1 MRNQKK
7 IWIAAAT
14 LLLSAVMASTIV
26 FRALPLSVTAA
37 SSAALQSQLEDL
49 QSEADAIAAEA
60 ERLQQEMAENQSETQ
75 SIVDRKS
82 NIDQKLEL
90 TRQQVENLNQ
100 QIQQYNLL
108 IAEKQAELDEATERE
123 TALNEQYKLRL
134 RAMEESGSVSY
145 WSVLFH
151 ASSFTDLLDRLDM
164 IQEIA
169 EADRTMLRE
178 LQQAADEIVAAR
190 TEVEQG
196 RTQLQEAKDEL
207 AVLETQLAEER
218 AEADEILVEL
228 ASNQKELEASGA
240 VYEQLEAEVRQQI
253 TETQAAYEAAL
264 ADEEAQRQIEA
275 ARQEAASG
283 SISTPSSPSSSGFIY
298 PLGASGFVTDAYG
311 YRYHPIYG
319 YYKFHPAV
327 DFAVPQGTP
336 IYATKSGT
344 VTAATYNEYNGYY
357 VAINHNDGYTSLYA
371 HMTNFVVSVGQTVS
385 QGEVIGYVGSTG
397 YSTGPH
403 MHFEITYGGASVNP
417 MEYVTIP

>member
-240 VYEQLEAEVRQQI
+240 MYEQLEAEVRQQI

-311 YRYHPIYG
+311 YRYHPIDG

>member
-178 LQQAADEIVAAR
+178 LQQA
-190 TEVEQG
+190 G
-196 RTQLQEAKDEL
+196 AKHVVQDFSEL
-207 AVLETQLAEER
+207 IRLL
-218 AEADEILVEL
+218 
-228 ASNQKELEASGA
+228 
-240 VYEQLEAEVRQQI
+240 
-253 TETQAAYEAAL
+253 
-264 ADEEAQRQIEA
+264 
-275 ARQEAASG
+275 
-283 SISTPSSPSSSGFIY
+283 
-298 PLGASGFVTDAYG
+298 TD
-311 YRYHPIYG
+311 
-319 YYKFHPAV
+319 
-327 DFAVPQGTP
+327 
-336 IYATKSGT
+336 
-344 VTAATYNEYNGYY
+344 
-357 VAINHNDGYTSLYA
+357 
-371 HMTNFVVSVGQTVS
+371 
-385 QGEVIGYVGSTG
+385 
-397 YSTGPH
+397 
-403 MHFEITYGGASVNP
+403 
-417 MEYVTIP
+417 

>member
-178 LQQAADEIVAAR
+178 LQQTADEIVAAR

-240 VYEQLEAEVRQQI
+240 MYEQLEAEVRQQI

-319 YYKFHPAV
+319 DYKFHPAV

>member
-14 LLLSAVMASTIV
+14 ILLSAVVTGTV
-26 FRALPLSVTAA
+26 VLRALPLSATAV

-134 RAMEESGSVSY
+134 RAMEETGSVSY

-169 EADRTMLRE
+169 EADRAMLGE
-178 LQQAADEIVAAR
+178 LQQAADDIAAAR
-190 TEVEQG
+190 TEVEQN
-196 RTQLQEAKDEL
+196 RTQLEEAREEL
-207 AVLETQLAEER
+207 SALEVQLAEER

-240 VYEQLEAEVRQQI
+240 MYEQLEAEVRQQI

-344 VTAATYNEYNGYY
+344 VTAAAYNEYNGYY

-417 MEYVTIP
+417 MEYVAIP

>member
-134 RAMEESGSVSY
+134 RAMEETGSVSY

-169 EADRTMLRE
+169 EADRAMLGE
-178 LQQAADEIVAAR
+178 LQQAADDIAAAR
-190 TEVEQG
+190 TEVEQN
-196 RTQLQEAKDEL
+196 RTQLEEAREEL
-207 AVLETQLAEER
+207 SALEVQLAEER

-228 ASNQKELEASGA
+228 AGNQKELEASSA
-240 VYEQLEAEVRQQI
+240 VYEQLEADVRQQI

-264 ADEEAQRQIEA
+264 ADEEARRQIEA

-283 SISTPSSPSSSGFIY
+283 SISTPSSPSGSGFLY
-298 PLGASGFVTDAYG
+298 PLGASGYITDAYG

-344 VTAATYNEYNGYY
+344 VTAAAYNEYNGYY

-417 MEYVTIP
+417 MEYVAIP

>member
-145 WSVLFH
+145 WSVLLH

-240 VYEQLEAEVRQQI
+240 MYEQLEAEVRQQI

-264 ADEEAQRQIEA
+264 ADEEAQRQVEA

-298 PLGASGFVTDAYG
+298 PLGASGFVSDAYG
-311 YRYHPIYG
+311 YRYHPIHG
-319 YYKFHPAV
+319 DYKFHPAV

>member
-240 VYEQLEAEVRQQI
+240 MYEQLEAEVRQQI

-319 YYKFHPAV
+319 DYKFHPAV

>member
-178 LQQAADEIVAAR
+178 LQQAADEIAAAR

-228 ASNQKELEASGA
+228 ASNQKELDASGA
-240 VYEQLEAEVRQQI
+240 MYEQLEAEVRQQI

-319 YYKFHPAV
+319 SYKFHPAV

>member
-108 IAEKQAELDEATERE
+108 IAEKQAELDEATARE

-240 VYEQLEAEVRQQI
+240 MYEQLEAEVRQQI

>member
-240 VYEQLEAEVRQQI
+240 MYEQLEAEVRQQI

-319 YYKFHPAV
+319 DYKFHPAV

-336 IYATKSGT
+336 I
-344 VTAATYNEYNGYY
+344 
-357 VAINHNDGYTSLYA
+357 
-371 HMTNFVVSVGQTVS
+371 
-385 QGEVIGYVGSTG
+385 
-397 YSTGPH
+397 
-403 MHFEITYGGASVNP
+403 
-417 MEYVTIP
+417 

>member
-240 VYEQLEAEVRQQI
+240 MYEQLEAEVRQQI

-344 VTAATYNEYNGYY
+344 VTAATYNKYNGYY

>member
-108 IAEKQAELDEATERE
+108 IAEKQAELDEATARE

-240 VYEQLEAEVRQQI
+240 MYEQLEAEVRQQI

-264 ADEEAQRQIEA
+264 ADEEARRQIEA

>member
-240 VYEQLEAEVRQQI
+240 MYEQLEAEVRQQI

>member
-1 MRNQKK
+1 
-7 IWIAAAT
+7 
-14 LLLSAVMASTIV
+14 MAGTIV

-151 ASSFTDLLDRLDM
+151 ASSFTNLLDRLDM

-240 VYEQLEAEVRQQI
+240 MYEQLEAEVRQQI

-344 VTAATYNEYNGYY
+344 VTAATYNKYNGYY

>member
-1 MRNQKK
+1 
-7 IWIAAAT
+7 
-14 LLLSAVMASTIV
+14 MASTIV

-240 VYEQLEAEVRQQI
+240 MYEQLEAEVRQQI

-311 YRYHPIYG
+311 YRYHPIDG
-319 YYKFHPAV
+319 DYKFHPAV

>member
-178 LQQAADEIVAAR
+178 LQQAADEIAAAR

-240 VYEQLEAEVRQQI
+240 MYEQLEAEVRQQI

-319 YYKFHPAV
+319 DYKFHPAV

>member
-14 LLLSAVMASTIV
+14 LLLSAVMAGTIV

-151 ASSFTDLLDRLDM
+151 ASSFTNLLDRLDM

-240 VYEQLEAEVRQQI
+240 MYEQLEAEVRQQI

-344 VTAATYNEYNGYY
+344 VTAATYNKYNGYY

>member
-14 LLLSAVMASTIV
+14 LLLSAVMANTIV

-240 VYEQLEAEVRQQI
+240 MYEQLEAEVRQQI

>member
-240 VYEQLEAEVRQQI
+240 MYEQLEAEVRQQI

-311 YRYHPIYG
+311 YRYHPIDG
-319 YYKFHPAV
+319 DYKFHPAV

>member
-240 VYEQLEAEVRQQI
+240 MYEQLEAEVRQQI

-264 ADEEAQRQIEA
+264 ADEEAQRQIEV

-319 YYKFHPAV
+319 DYKFHPAV

-417 MEYVTIP
+417 IEYVTIP

>member
-178 LQQAADEIVAAR
+178 LQQAADEIAAAR

-240 VYEQLEAEVRQQI
+240 MYEQLEAEVRQQI

-311 YRYHPIYG
+311 YRYHPIDG
-319 YYKFHPAV
+319 DYKFHPAV